1 MPKLTTQQ
9 RTELE
14 TEREFL
20 VRSLDDLEAER
31 ADGGIDEVTYST
43 LHSDYTARTAT
54 VLRAL
59 ASDTAPKAPEGK
71 RPPVRRGRRWTIVAA
86 ILAFAGIAA
95 FSLAQSSGT
104 RAPGGLPTGGVT
116 TPSVSSNSY
125 EGHLQRAAQFRAE
138 DIADQATKEYLAAAN
153 LRPKSPEPITDLAD
167 MLLVR
172 FISGVDNNTSLV
184 TNASQLIDKAFT
196 LDPHYGPAF
205 FDEGILLRFDK
216 KPVAESVNAFNEYL
230 KLDPKG
236 EHVGDAQSFIQ
247 QLTTPSTSTT
257 TSPTTTP

>member
-54 VLRAL
+54 VLRSL

-71 RPPVRRGRRWTIVAA
+71 RPPVRRGRRFTIVAA
-86 ILAFAGIAA
+86 ILAFAGLAA
-95 FSLAQSSGT
+95 FSLAHSSGT

-116 TPSVSSNSY
+116 TPSVAANSY

-138 DIADQATKEYLAAAN
+138 DIADQATKEYLAAAR
-153 LRPKSPEPITDLAD
+153 LRPTSPEPITLLAD

-172 FISGVDNNTSLV
+172 FTTGIDNNPQLVTQASSLV
-184 TNASQLIDKAFT
+184 DKA
-196 LDPHYGPAF
+196 
-205 FDEGILLRFDK
+205 
-216 KPVAESVNAFNEYL
+216 L
-230 KLDPKG
+230 KLDPNYGLAYYERGIVRGLEKQVATSVADFR
-236 EHVGDAQSFIQ
+236 HYLQLDPHGDEVTQANDFIQ

-257 TSPTTTP
+257 TLPTTTP